1 MIILAPQPKEFTD
14 DFWKVKNF
22 KLSIGEIVEK
32 RVDTSTYVSRSN
44 SQTNMRT
51 IISKKPETLGDLR
64 ETMDYVEK
72 QSLHLLSAAHRTG
85 RELQRFRVKGA
96 SPGLMDHVAME
107 VGDIAQIVA
116 TDMPKGSEDA
126 PLVELGFRTIDA
138 EKPVIL
144 CIGHN
149 VAPGAGIMNYL
160 EDEGLE
166 EDVEVCGIC
175 CAARYNPV
183 QQERQGCGPL
193 LKTA

>member
-1 MIILAPQPKEFTD
+1 MLKNSHYTSFQLPTGQEGNYK
-14 DFWKVKNF
+14 DFESKV
-22 KLSIGEIVEK
+22 
-32 RVDTSTYVSRSN
+32 
-44 SQTNMRT
+44 
-51 IISKKPETLGDLR
+51 
-64 ETMDYVEK
+64 
-72 QSLHLLSAAHRTG
+72 LHA
-85 RELQRFRVKGA
+85 
-96 SPGLMDHVAME
+96 GLMDHVAMD